1 MSERLDDPAALRAGD
16 PSGMVDAFTRTG
28 DQLRAAYS
36 AARNSAIPFAG
47 EARSVTFCAMGGS
60 AVAGDLVAVAFAD
73 RVRLPMRTLRGYR
86 VPAGYGEEDLALCV
100 SYSGDTEETLAS
112 FDAARERGCSVV
124 AVCGGGELADRAREA
139 DVPVVMIPA
148 DAPVPRAGLGSLVG
162 SVLGALSGAGVLS
175 GADEEIDAA
184 GGTVDAAVSE
194 LGPEAPTGRNE
205 SKQLAAWV
213 GERIPVIWGSE
224 GVSAAAAWRWKT
236 AFNEN
241 AEVPA
246 FASSLPE
253 LDHHE
258 VVGWAAKRGEGF
270 CLVILREPGEHES
283 VQVRLDATLDELG
296 ASGLDWREV
305 RARGDTALARGMS
318 LAMTGDL
325 ASTYHA
331 LARGIDPAVMDP
343 LNRVKRRLAEGRG

>member
-1 MSERLDDPAALRAGD
+1 VTEALDDTAALRAGD
-16 PSGMVDAFTRTG
+16 PSGMVDAFIRTG
-28 DQLRAAYS
+28 AQLRSAYS
-36 AARNSAIPFAG
+36 AARGAAIPFAG

-60 AVAGDLVAVAFAD
+60 AAAGDLVAAAFAD
-73 RVRLPMRTLRGYR
+73 RVRLPMVTLRGYR

-100 SYSGDTEETLAS
+100 SYSGDTEETLAA
-112 FDAARERGCSVV
+112 FDAARERGCFVV

-139 DVPVVMIPA
+139 DVPVVVIPA
-148 DAPVPRAGLGSLVG
+148 DAPVPRAGLGSLIG
-162 SVLGALSGAGVLS
+162 GVLGALAGAGVLS
-175 GADEEIDAA
+175 GADEEIDAGGRAADRA
-184 GGTVDAAVSE
+184 GES
-194 LGPEAPTGRNE
+194 LGAETPSDRNE
-205 SKQLAAWV
+205 AKQLASWV

-258 VVGWAAKRGEGF
+258 VVGWTAKRGEGF

-283 VQVRLDATLDELG
+283 VQLRVDATLEELG
-296 ASGLDWREV
+296 ESGLDWREV
-305 RARGDTALARGMS
+305 RAAGDTPLAHGLW
-318 LAMTGDL
+318 LAMAGDL
-325 ASTYHA
+325 ASAYHA
-331 LARGIDPAVMDP
+331 LGRGIDPAVMDP
-343 LNRVKRRLAEGRG
+343 LDRVKRKLAEGRR